1 MLVSYSTKLSSQYKS
16 SDDIPNFYDQRL
28 FQQQQRPQSHFLK
41 EVQEVTKYFGDI
53 WKKACR

>member
-53 WKKACR
+53 